1 MRVDGNDVYR
11 KIETL
16 GTEICAIA
24 KLTKMVRPEL

>member
-1 MRVDGNDVYR
+1 MRVNGNDVYR

-24 KLTKMVRPEL
+24 QINKNGQA